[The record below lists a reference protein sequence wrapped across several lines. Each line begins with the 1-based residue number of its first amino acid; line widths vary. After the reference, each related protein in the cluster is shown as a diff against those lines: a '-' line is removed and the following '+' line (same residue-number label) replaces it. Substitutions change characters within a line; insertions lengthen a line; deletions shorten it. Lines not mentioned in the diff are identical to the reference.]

1 MKKGIIICIF
11 SLMFL
16 SLKGQELISIDSC
29 YQRLERN
36 YPEMQNI
43 QLISEAVSIQ
53 HQLLKTNYLP
63 KLRLGAQATWQSEV
77 TQLNI
82 DNPMFQF
89 ETPEISKDQY
99 KAYAEITQTI
109 WDGGMTSVSR
119 AIEELSGEIE
129 HQEINLSIHQVKQQI
144 NDLYFTILLLQ
155 EQINILEYNKVSI
168 NKKFKEIQVA
178 VDNDM
183 ALSADSK
190 ELEVAILDIRQEI
203 IKTESA
209 RKTCIVMMEVLTGE
223 PIQELADFLLPG
235 RGIQADTTIQR
246 AELDIMDLQKQ
257 QILQQKQQ
265 AKSLKHPMVSAF
277 AQGGYGR
284 PGLNMLSNDFEA
296 YAIVGIRLSWNI
308 WEWNTVKKQHAI
320 ADINLQKIDNKKQAF
335 VNNINA
341 QAESYLQEI
350 KTQDDLISQDE
361 EIITLRNEIKTSK
374 EAQLNEGNIQIS
386 DYLEA
391 LHKESIAKVQLE
403 IHKINKAK
411 AIINYLTITGKID
424 TNENK

>member
-1 MKKGIIICIF
+1 MKKALIICIL

-29 YQRLERN
+29 YKRLERN

-43 QLISEAVSIQ
+43 QLISDAVEIQ

-77 TQLNI
+77 TQLSI

-109 WDGGMTSVSR
+109 WDGGMTSVSK

-129 HQEINLSIHQVKQQI
+129 HQEINLSIHQIKQQI
-144 NDLYFTILLLQ
+144 NELYFTILLLQ
-155 EQINILEYNKVSI
+155 EQYNILEYNKASI
-168 NKKFKEIQVA
+168 NKKHNEIQVA
-178 VDNDM
+178 VENDM

-223 PIQELADFLLPG
+223 SIPELADFLLPG
-235 RGIQADTTIQR
+235 RGIQIDTLINR
-246 AELDIMDLQKQ
+246 PELDIMDLQKQ
-257 QILQQKQQ
+257 QIQQQKQQ
-265 AKSLKHPMVSAF
+265 ASALKHPMVSAF
-277 AQGGYGR
+277 AQGGYGL
-284 PGLNMLSNDFEA
+284 PGLNMLSNDFDP

-308 WEWNTVKKQHAI
+308 WEWNKLKKQHAI
-320 ADINLQKIDNKKQAF
+320 ADINLQKIDNKKHAF

-350 KTQDDLISQDE
+350 KTQSDLMSQAE
-361 EIITLRNEIKTSK
+361 EIIVLREEIQASK
-374 EAQLNEGNIQIS
+374 EAQLNEGNISVS

-391 LHKESIAKVQLE
+391 LYKASIAKVQLE

-411 AIINYLTITGKID
+411 AVINYLTLTGKI
-424 TNENK
+424 ENK